1 MNLGN
6 LGISYIL
13 IHYLTSLYFIDV
25 DCGTPESIDNGKFN
39 LVSNV
44 TYYGSA
50 VLYECDDHFQLDGHG
65 RRLCLENG
73 TWSSETPKCQ
83 GTIKKN

>member
-1 MNLGN
+1 M
-6 LGISYIL
+6 I
-13 IHYLTSLYFIDV
+13 YFLDV
-25 DCGTPESIDNGKFN
+25 DCGIPESIDNGKLN

-50 VLYECDDHFQLDGHG
+50 VLYECDEHFQLDGHG

-83 GTIKKN
+83 GTEYISKIKQNLTYLY

>member
-1 MNLGN
+1 
-6 LGISYIL
+6 
-13 IHYLTSLYFIDV
+13 
-25 DCGTPESIDNGKFN
+25 
-39 LVSNV
+39 VSNV

-50 VLYECDDHFQLDGHG
+50 VLYECDEHFQLDGHG

-83 GTIKKN
+83 GIEYIRKIEQSQI

>member
-1 MNLGN
+1 MSTFYVFVIRFL
-6 LGISYIL
+6 
-13 IHYLTSLYFIDV
+13 DV
-25 DCGTPESIDNGKFN
+25 DCGIPESIDNGKFN

-50 VLYECDDHFQLDGHG
+50 VLYECNDYFQLDGHG

-83 GTIKKN
+83 GNTY